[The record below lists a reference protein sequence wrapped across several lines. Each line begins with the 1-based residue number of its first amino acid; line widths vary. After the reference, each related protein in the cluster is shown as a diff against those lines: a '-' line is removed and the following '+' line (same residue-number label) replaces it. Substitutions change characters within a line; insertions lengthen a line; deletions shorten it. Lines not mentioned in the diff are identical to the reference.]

1 MSQNSLKL
9 LLNLQSLSFNL
20 FKTLKTISSQ
30 YWSTKMWLT
39 YWHQVHPIKLNLL
52 NLLSQKSLTNANSV
66 ANKSVLASSNR
77 PNLLRNSLLPSFDL
91 FRPTLVLTSRSL
103 QLRTINRLWG
113 QTQFRRS
120 LVLFSRVNLFLILLR
135 VHLFL
140 RLSLLPRWPLQLQN
154 TLRRL
159 PPQSTKVEFCLH
171 LETTTTSQ
179 TVIDRQHSYIS
190 YFFYYNGSH
199 SILIRSPVVTIW
211 GDICSPSTEILLIYL
226 SSYENYGN

>member
-1 MSQNSLKL
+1 MSQNSQRL
-9 LLNLQSLSFNL
+9 LLNLRSLSFNL
-20 FKTLKTISSQ
+20 FKTLKTIHSR

-39 YWHQVHPIKLNLL
+39 YWHQVPPPIKLNLL
-52 NLLSQKSLTNANSV
+52 NLFSQKSLTNANSV

-103 QLRTINRLWG
+103 QLRAINLLWW

-120 LVLFSRVNLFLILLR
+120 LVLFSRVNLFLILRR

-140 RLSLLPRWPLQLQN
+140 RPRLLLRWPLQLKN

-159 PPQSTKVEFCLH
+159 PPQSTKAEFCLH
-171 LETTTTSQ
+171 LEMTTTSQ
-179 TVIDRQHSYIS
+179 TVIDRQHPYLS
-190 YFFYYNGSH
+190 YFFNTFDL
-199 SILIRSPVVTIW
+199 ILDEGPREQGTWADPQTRKTQI
-211 GDICSPSTEILLIYL
+211 DNILCLTLIP
-226 SSYENYGN
+226 